1 MFPHQNS
8 SWVLLFAAPL
18 GFLLYVCVLLAV
30 LWVAVRVVRHA
41 WYWKSPTAAGKP
53 LQHRD

>member
-8 SWVLLFAAPL
+8 SWVLLVAAPL
-18 GFLLYVCVLLAV
+18 GFVLYVSVLLAV

-41 WYWKSPTAAGKP
+41 WYWKAPTAASKT
-53 LQHRD
+53 LQDRE